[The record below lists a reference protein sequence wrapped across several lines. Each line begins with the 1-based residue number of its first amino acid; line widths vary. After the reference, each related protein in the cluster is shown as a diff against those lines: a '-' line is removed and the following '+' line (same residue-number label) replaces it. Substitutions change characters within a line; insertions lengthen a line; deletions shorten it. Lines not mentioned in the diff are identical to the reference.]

1 MTGQL
6 RPGQL
11 WPELLAEAWA
21 ALSADSGL
29 AGDAG
34 LPAGLEVL
42 RVDGAPGRLPSRL
55 PAEDVAI
62 ACAGAALL
70 AAAALHAQRRDRES
84 RGSPVAQLDREHVA
98 AAFRSEAFLRV
109 DGQPAGPGFA
119 PLSRFWRAADGWV
132 RTHGNYPWH
141 RAALLRALGCAGDP
155 DGDPDRVAAAIAELG
170 ARQAEDLVTGA
181 GGVAAAVRDEAS
193 WQAEP
198 PGQAVA
204 ATPLVEATSVGGA
217 PPCWRPAG
225 DLPASGIRVLDLTRV
240 IAGPVATR
248 YLGALGADV
257 LRIDPPNR
265 PELTMQTYDGL
276 LAKRSALLDFG
287 ADGGHDRLHDLLSGA
302 DVLVHGYRPHALDRF
317 GLDPRTLA
325 ERHPGLVVVSLS
337 AWGSR
342 GPWGG
347 RRGFDSIVQAASGIA
362 RAESPDGERP
372 GALPCQLLDHGT
384 GYLCAAAALQAL
396 ARQSARG
403 GTQFRELSLARTAHW
418 LLGLPRQATAVA
430 PSGEDGEQAWLT
442 TLDSAD
448 GPVTTVRP
456 PGRLDDEPL
465 AWPRSLR
472 RYGGDAAAWPR
483 LADPAD
489 RQGPRSGKPGR
500 AGHSSHSQYERCQPN
515 RSLISAASGWSPWAT
530 LVRAPGHVN
539 EFLMQAEYPGGN
551 GIPGHRQPDAGVT
564 RLVTRSGDLKVST
577 ALTTPRPKGR
587 GFQPSRAGVPVSQPT
602 APGRSRSV

>member
-6 RPGQL
+6 WPGQL
-11 WPELLAEAWA
+11 WPTLLAEAWA
-21 ALSADSGL
+21 ALSGESG
-29 AGDAG
+29 DTR

-42 RVDGAPGRLPSRL
+42 WVSGAPGNLPSRL

-70 AAAALHAQRRDRES
+70 AAAALHAQRGGDSGS
-84 RGSPVAQLDREHVA
+84 RGSPVVQLDREHVA

-109 DGQPAGPGFA
+109 DGEPAGPGFA

-155 DGDPDRVAAAIAELG
+155 EPVAAAIADLG

-193 WQAEP
+193 WHAEP

-204 ATPLVEATSVGGA
+204 ATPLVAATSVSGA
-217 PPCWRPAG
+217 PPRWRPAG
-225 DLPASGIRVLDLTRV
+225 ELPASGIRVLDLTRV

-257 LRIDPPNR
+257 LRLDPPDR

-287 ADGGHDRLHDLLSGA
+287 VDGGVDRLHDLLSGA

-317 GLDPRTLA
+317 GLDPQTLA

-362 RAESPDGERP
+362 MAESPDGERP

-384 GYLCAAAALQAL
+384 GYLCAAAALQGL

-418 LLGLPRQATAVA
+418 LLGQPREVA
-430 PSGEDGEQAWLT
+430 DTPSPGDDHERTWLT
-442 TLDSAD
+442 TLDSAA
-448 GPVTTVRP
+448 GPVTTVLP

-465 AWPRSLR
+465 TWPRALS
-472 RYGGDAAAWPR
+472 RYGADDAAWPR
-483 LADPAD
+483 L
-489 RQGPRSGKPGR
+489 
-500 AGHSSHSQYERCQPN
+500 
-515 RSLISAASGWSPWAT
+515 
-530 LVRAPGHVN
+530 
-539 EFLMQAEYPGGN
+539 
-551 GIPGHRQPDAGVT
+551 
-564 RLVTRSGDLKVST
+564 
-577 ALTTPRPKGR
+577 
-587 GFQPSRAGVPVSQPT
+587 PSRCPT
-602 APGRSRSV
+602 PGSAHLD

>member
-1 MTGQL
+1 M
-6 RPGQL
+6 
-11 WPELLAEAWA
+11 
-21 ALSADSGL
+21 
-29 AGDAG
+29 
-34 LPAGLEVL
+34 
-42 RVDGAPGRLPSRL
+42 
-55 PAEDVAI
+55 
-62 ACAGAALL
+62 
-70 AAAALHAQRRDRES
+70 
-84 RGSPVAQLDREHVA
+84 
-98 AAFRSEAFLRV
+98 
-109 DGQPAGPGFA
+109 
-119 PLSRFWRAADGWV
+119 

-141 RAALLRALGCAGDP
+141 RAALLRALGCAGDVE
-155 DGDPDRVAAAIAELG
+155 GDPEPVAAAIAELG

-204 ATPLVEATSVGGA
+204 ATALVEAISVAGA
-217 PPCWRPAG
+217 PPRWRQAG
-225 DLPASGIRVLDLTRV
+225 ALPASGIRVLDLTRV

-257 LRIDPPNR
+257 LRLDPPHR

-287 ADGGHDRLHDLLSGA
+287 VDGGHDRLHDLLSGA

-317 GLDPRTLA
+317 GLDPQTLA

-362 RAESPDGERP
+362 LAESGDGERP

-418 LLGLPRQATAVA
+418 LLGQPRETLPRETAGT
-430 PSGEDGEQAWLT
+430 PPPGDDDEQRWLT
-442 TLDSAD
+442 RVDSAA
-448 GPVTTVRP
+448 GPVTTVLP

-465 AWPRSLR
+465 TWPRPLS
-472 RYGGDAAAWPR
+472 RYGADDAA
-483 LADPAD
+483 
-489 RQGPRSGKPGR
+489 
-500 AGHSSHSQYERCQPN
+500 
-515 RSLISAASGWSPWAT
+515 WSRV
-530 LVRAPGHVN
+530 L
-539 EFLMQAEYPGGN
+539 
-551 GIPGHRQPDAGVT
+551 D
-564 RLVTRSGDLKVST
+564 
-577 ALTTPRPKGR
+577 
-587 GFQPSRAGVPVSQPT
+587 
-602 APGRSRSV
+602 